1 MSDLERCGA
10 WVISSEILRRVPSS
24 CGLSGASFPR
34 VIGSSFSSAIH
45 ESFEVVIFKQRL
57 KLPGRDF
64 RREVGNASNEN
75 GGRFGL
81 HLASGVGPLGPFVG
95 TIPPIRGDVGW
106 GLDSPCTPLS
116 LGLPL
121 ATVTLR

>member
-10 WVISSEILRRVPSS
+10 WGISSGILRRWPSS

-57 KLPGRDF
+57 KRPGRDF
-64 RREVGNASNEN
+64 RHEVANASNEN

-81 HLASGVGPLGPFVG
+81 HFASGVGPLGPFIG
-95 TIPPIRGDVGW
+95 TIHQSEGTSASG
-106 GLDSPCTPLS
+106 
-116 LGLPL
+116 
-121 ATVTLR
+121 